1 MKYTQISR
9 NLFINN
15 RSNFIKYLKPNSIA
29 VFNSNDILPTNAD
42 GTMPFRQ
49 NNDLFYLC
57 GIDQED
63 TILVIFPDNNNS
75 QQREMLFIKETNEHI
90 AVWEGQKLTK
100 KEAADI
106 SGIETIYYTSQFES
120 IFGSLVP
127 SSSIIYLNSNE
138 HLRATKTIDT
148 KDDRFIKTCQQSY
161 PLHQYERSAPI
172 MEKLRAVKS
181 DIEIELIK
189 HACGITRKTFLRLLK
204 FIKPGV
210 MEYEIEAEVMHEFI
224 HNRSRGPAYQSI
236 VASGANACILHYV
249 ENDKVCKD
257 GDLILLD
264 VGAEYANYASDMTR
278 TVPANG
284 RFTQRQKEVYNSVL
298 RVMKEAKQMLVPGNN
313 MTDYQKEVSKIVEEE
328 LIKLKLLSQTDVNK
342 QDKDKPLYRKYFMH
356 GVSHAL
362 GLDVHDV
369 FDRRTPF
376 KEGMIFTCEP
386 GIYIREEKLGIR
398 LENDI
403 LISSGDA
410 IDLMND
416 IPIEIE
422 EIEEIMNSKN

>member
-1 MKYTQISR
+1 MKYTQISKD
-9 NLFINN
+9 LFINN
-15 RSNFIKYLKPNSIA
+15 RNNFRKYLKPGSIA
-29 VFNSNDILPTNAD
+29 VFNSNDVLPTNAD

-63 TILVIFPDNNNS
+63 TILILFPDNNNP

-90 AVWEGQKLTK
+90 AVWEGQKLSK
-100 KEAADI
+100 KQATEI
-106 SGIETIYYTSQFES
+106 CGIEHVYYTSQFDS
-120 IFGSLVP
+120 FFNTLVP
-127 SSSIIYLNSNE
+127 TSSTIYLNSNE
-138 HLRATKTIDT
+138 HLRASKSIDT
-148 KDDRFIKTCQQSY
+148 KDDRFIKTCKERF

-172 MEKLRAVKS
+172 MEKLRAIKS

-189 HACGITRKTFLRLLK
+189 HACDITRKTFLRLLK
-204 FIKPGV
+204 FVKPGV
-210 MEYEIEAEVMHEFI
+210 MEYEIEAEVMHEFLR
-224 HNRSRGPAYQSI
+224 NRSKGPAYQSI
-236 VASGANACILHYV
+236 VASGENACILHYID
-249 ENDKVCKD
+249 NDKVCKD

-278 TVPANG
+278 TIPANG
-284 RFTQRQKEVYNSVL
+284 KFTKRQKDVYNAVL
-298 RVMKEAKQMLVPGNN
+298 KVMREATKLLVPGNN
-313 MTDYQKEVSKIVEEE
+313 MSDYQKEIGTIMEGE
-328 LIKLKLLSQTDVNK
+328 LINLGLLSRAEVNK
-342 QDKDKPLYRKYFMH
+342 QDKEKPLYRKYFMH

-369 FDRRTPF
+369 FDRKTPF
-376 KEGMIFTCEP
+376 KEGMVFTCEP

-403 LISSGDA
+403 LISSGEP
-410 IDLMND
+410 IDLMKN

-422 EIEEIMNSKN
+422 EIEEIMNTIN

>member
-1 MKYTQISR
+1 MKYTQISKD
-9 NLFINN
+9 LFINN
-15 RSNFIKYLKPNSIA
+15 RNNFRKYIKPGSIA
-29 VFNSNDILPTNAD
+29 VFNSNDVLPTNAD

-63 TILVIFPDNNNS
+63 TILILFPDNNNP

-90 AVWEGQKLTK
+90 AVWEGQKLSK
-100 KEAADI
+100 KQATEI
-106 SGIETIYYTSQFES
+106 SGIETVYYASQFDS
-120 IFGSLVP
+120 FFNALVP
-127 SSSIIYLNSNE
+127 SSSTIYLNSNE
-138 HLRATKTIDT
+138 HLRATKSIDT
-148 KDDRFIKTCQQSY
+148 KDDRFIKICKERF
-161 PLHQYERSAPI
+161 PLHQYQRSAPI
-172 MEKLRAVKS
+172 MEKLRAIKS

-189 HACGITRKTFLRLLK
+189 HACDITRKTFLRLLK
-204 FIKPGV
+204 FVKPGV
-210 MEYEIEAEVMHEFI
+210 MEYEIEAEVMHEFLR
-224 HNRSRGPAYQSI
+224 NRSKGPAYQSI
-236 VASGANACILHYV
+236 VASGENACILHYID
-249 ENDKVCKD
+249 NDKVCKD

-278 TVPANG
+278 TIPANG
-284 RFTQRQKEVYNSVL
+284 RFTKRQREVYNAVL
-298 RVMKEAKQMLVPGNN
+298 KVMREATKLLVPGNN
-313 MTDYQKEVSKIVEEE
+313 MSDYQKEIGTIMEGE
-328 LIKLKLLSQTDVNK
+328 LINLGLLSRAEVNK

-369 FDRRTPF
+369 FDRKTLF

-403 LISSGDA
+403 LISSGEA
-410 IDLMND
+410 IDLMKN

-422 EIEEIMNSKN
+422 EIEEIMNTIN

>member
-15 RSNFIKYLKPNSIA
+15 RNNFIKHLKSNAIA

-49 NNDLFYLC
+49 NNDLFYLS

-63 TILVIFPDNNNS
+63 TILILFPDNNNP

-100 KEAADI
+100 KEATDI
-106 SGIETIYYTSQFES
+106 SGIETVYYISQFES
-120 IFGSLVP
+120 IFNSLVP
-127 SSSIIYLNSNE
+127 VSAVIYLNSNE
-138 HLRATKTIDT
+138 HLRATKSIDT
-148 KDDRFIKTCQQSY
+148 KDDRFIKTCRERY

-172 MEKLRAVKS
+172 VEKLRAVKS
-181 DIEIELIK
+181 DIEIEQIK
-189 HACGITRKTFLRLLK
+189 HACGITRKAFLRLLK

-210 MEYEIEAEVMHEFI
+210 TEFEIEAEVIHEFI
-224 HNRSRGPAYQSI
+224 RNRSRGPAYQSI
-236 VASGANACILHYV
+236 VASGENACILHYV
-249 ENDKVCKD
+249 DNDKVCKD

-278 TVPANG
+278 TVPVCG
-284 RFTQRQKEVYNSVL
+284 RFTQRQKDVYNAVL
-298 RVMKEAKQMLVPGNN
+298 RVMKEAKKLLVPGNN
-313 MTDYQKEVSKIVEEE
+313 MTDYNKEIGTIMENE
-328 LIKLKLLSQTDVNK
+328 LIGLGLLSKTDVNK
-342 QDKDKPLYRKYFMH
+342 QDKDKPLYRRYFMH
-356 GVSHAL
+356 GISHAM

-416 IPIEIE
+416 IPIELA

>member
-1 MKYTQISR
+1 M
-9 NLFINN
+9 
-15 RSNFIKYLKPNSIA
+15 
-29 VFNSNDILPTNAD
+29 FNSNDVLPTNAD

-63 TILVIFPDNNNS
+63 TILILFPDNNNP

-90 AVWEGQKLTK
+90 AVWEGQKLSK
-100 KEAADI
+100 KQATEI
-106 SGIETIYYTSQFES
+106 SGIETVYYASQFDS
-120 IFGSLVP
+120 FFNALVP
-127 SSSIIYLNSNE
+127 SSSTIYLNSNE
-138 HLRATKTIDT
+138 HLRATKSIDT
-148 KDDRFIKTCQQSY
+148 KDDRFIKICKERF

-172 MEKLRAVKS
+172 MEKLRAIKS

-189 HACGITRKTFLRLLK
+189 HACDITRKTFLRLLK
-204 FIKPGV
+204 FVKPGV
-210 MEYEIEAEVMHEFI
+210 MEYEIEAEVMHEFLR
-224 HNRSRGPAYQSI
+224 NRSKGPAYQSI
-236 VASGANACILHYV
+236 VASGENACILHYID
-249 ENDKVCKD
+249 NDKVCKD

-278 TVPANG
+278 TIPANG
-284 RFTQRQKEVYNSVL
+284 RFTKRQREVYNAVL
-298 RVMKEAKQMLVPGNN
+298 KVMREATKLLVPGNN
-313 MTDYQKEVSKIVEEE
+313 MSDYQKEIGTIMEGE
-328 LIKLKLLSQTDVNK
+328 LINLGLLSRAEVNK

-369 FDRRTPF
+369 FDRKTPF

-403 LISSGDA
+403 LISSGEA
-410 IDLMND
+410 IDLMKN

-422 EIEEIMNSKN
+422 EIEEIMNTIN